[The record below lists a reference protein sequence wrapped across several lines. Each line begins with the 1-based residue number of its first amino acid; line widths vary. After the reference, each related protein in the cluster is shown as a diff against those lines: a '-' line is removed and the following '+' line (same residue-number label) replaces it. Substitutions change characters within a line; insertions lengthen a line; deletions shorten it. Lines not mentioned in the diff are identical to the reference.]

1 METLEEHVDRR
12 KSPRLFMYLPLEY
25 RVVGLPDVYG
35 GIVVNGSEIGLCI
48 FSTKD
53 LAIGT
58 KLNVMVLFHEEY
70 ELSNFEVLAE
80 VVWRGLYW
88 TEEGER
94 YQYGLKFLKIDEK
107 HLQKLRRFLSNQFS
121 KNV

>member
-1 METLEEHVDRR
+1 METSKANIERR

-25 RVVGLPDVYG
+25 RVVDLPDVYG

-48 FSTKD
+48 YSTKD
-53 LAIGT
+53 MSIGT
-58 KLNVMVLFHEEY
+58 KLNVSVLFPEEY

-80 VVWRGLYW
+80 IVWRGLYW

-107 HLQKLRRFLSNQFS
+107 HLMKLRQFLSDQFS
-121 KNV
+121 RKV